1 MKALW
6 NRPMSPTGR
15 SGSQH
20 LWVVGALCLSL
31 VGSGCSIQAGPELVP
46 ARPGPVGSGQPLG
59 YVVCPTSVTPVEL
72 GTRTAEAPITLP
84 IRGTPPLG
92 SFAVATSP
100 DGRSAYV
107 VTSSTTRAGTVDNV
121 VVPIDLATQRAQ
133 TPIVLPGRGGTHA
146 VVVMHDGKTVLAASG
161 TTIVP
166 VDAAHRSVGTPLDLG
181 SGRTAFSMALSP
193 TSPVLYV
200 LVEGGVLPVDTATA
214 TVGSMIPT
222 GLSISSVSS
231 PHGVIVAADGATVYA
246 VGHGGADFGGRMV
259 SITVATGA
267 VGSATS
273 FDKFGIADPAALAMV
288 IGGATILMAD
298 SGNNW
303 VVPIP
308 IADLATPS
316 GPVRLPSGGGVAA
329 GSPSGHPSDI
339 VVGPGATGAFVV
351 AGLNAVLPFDPTTN
365 TFGRAVKVCSGAASM
380 AVAGA

>member
-1 MKALW
+1 M
-6 NRPMSPTGR
+6 PPTGR

-20 LWVVGALCLSL
+20 LWIVGSL
-31 VGSGCSIQAGPELVP
+31 LLVLADSGCSIQASLEPVP
-46 ARPGPVGSGQPLG
+46 AHPGPVGSGQPLG

-84 IRGTPPLG
+84 VRGTPPLG
-92 SFAVATSP
+92 SFAVTTSP

-107 VTSSTTRAGTVDNV
+107 VTSSVTRSGTADNV

-133 TPIVLPGRGGTHA
+133 MPIVLPGRGGTHA

-161 TTIVP
+161 TSIVP
-166 VDAAHRSVGTPLDLG
+166 IDAANRSVGTPLDLG
-181 SGRTAFSMALSP
+181 SGRTVFSMALSP
-193 TSPVLYV
+193 TSPILYV
-200 LVEGGVLPVDTATA
+200 LVEGGVIPVDAATA

-246 VGHGGADFGGRMV
+246 VGHGGADFGGQMV

-267 VGSATS
+267 VRSATS

-288 IGGATILMAD
+288 VGGATILMAD

-303 VVPIP
+303 MVPVP
-308 IADLATPS
+308 TADPGNPS
-316 GPVRLPSGGGVAA
+316 GPVRLPSGGVASA
-329 GSPSGHPSDI
+329 GSTSGHPSDI
-339 VVGPGATGAFVV
+339 VVGPGPTGAFVV
-351 AGLNAVLPFDPTTN
+351 AGLDAVLPFDPTTN